1 VPRRVIGRT
10 IVTVN
15 VFKSVAERRI
25 EALTWGALVT
35 WVGISLIVDLHRG
48 VPSLVAGS
56 ILLLSALYQRMRG
69 WEAGIILWAGGLAL
83 TISGLND
90 LRAGHHHLSA
100 LAIVLILIG
109 GSILLRAIG
118 GESPR
123 QRRRKRILEAVKE
136 QRDEFERGSYRDI

>member
-1 VPRRVIGRT
+1 
-10 IVTVN
+10 VN
-15 VFKSVAERRI
+15 VFKSPAERRT
-25 EALTWGALVT
+25 EALTWGALLV
-35 WVGISLIVDLHRG
+35 WVGVSLIADLHRG

-56 ILLLSALYQRMRG
+56 ILLLSAIIQRVRG

-109 GSILLRAIG
+109 GAIVLRAVG

-123 QRRRKRILEAVKE
+123 ARRRKRFLQAV
-136 QRDEFERGSYRDI
+136 QDQADQFDRGPYRDV

>member
-1 VPRRVIGRT
+1 M
-10 IVTVN
+10 N
-15 VFKSVAERRI
+15 VFKSAAERRI
-25 EALTWGALVT
+25 ETFTWGALVL

-56 ILLLSALYQRMRG
+56 ILLLSALYQRVRG

-100 LAIVLILIG
+100 LAIILILIG
-109 GSILLRAIG
+109 GSIVLRALG
-118 GESPR
+118 GETPR
-123 QRRRKRILEAVKE
+123 QRRRQRILEAVKD
-136 QRDEFERGSYRDI
+136 QRDQFDRGPYRDI

>member
-1 VPRRVIGRT
+1 
-10 IVTVN
+10 VN

-25 EALTWGALVT
+25 EALTWGALLV

-56 ILLLSALYQRMRG
+56 ILLLSAIVQRVMG
-69 WEAGIILWAGGLAL
+69 YEAGIILWAGGLAL

-90 LRAGHHHLSA
+90 LRAGHHHLSV

-109 GSILLRAIG
+109 GSILLRAFG

-136 QRDEFERGSYRDI
+136 QRDQFDRGPYRDI